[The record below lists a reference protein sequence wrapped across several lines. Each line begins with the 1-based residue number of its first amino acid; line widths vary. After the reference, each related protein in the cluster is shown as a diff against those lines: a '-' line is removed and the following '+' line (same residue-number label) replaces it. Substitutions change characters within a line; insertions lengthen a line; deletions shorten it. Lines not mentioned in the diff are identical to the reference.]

1 MTTAARPPLPLIPA
15 KLAAPALH
23 PGLLP
28 RPRFDEWLQR
38 LPQVRLAVL
47 QALQPFV
54 ETRARQ
60 QTGMQG
66 RRRQLGRDQGQR
78 RTCRSVHKPLP
89 LVVVV
94 RVARNLTSSG
104 AEKAARD

>member
-15 KLAAPALH
+15 KLAAPSIH

-47 QALQPFV
+47 QAPSGFGKTVL
-54 ETRARQ
+54 AS
-60 QTGMQG
+60 
-66 RRRQLGRDQGQR
+66 QL
-78 RTCRSVHKPLP
+78 SLIHI
-89 LVVVV
+89 
-94 RVARNLTSSG
+94 
-104 AEKAARD
+104 

>member
-15 KLAAPALH
+15 KLAAPSIH

-47 QALQPFV
+47 QAPSGFGKTVLAGQWAAAFAGAVP
-54 ETRARQ
+54 TSTADNAR
-60 QTGMQG
+60 T
-66 RRRQLGRDQGQR
+66 
-78 RTCRSVHKPLP
+78 TAAPT
-89 LVVVV
+89 
-94 RVARNLTSSG
+94 TSSST
-104 AEKAARD
+104 ARRSNR